1 MKSEPS
7 TAESK
12 IRKLYRNRIL
22 KHKNMIDINDYK
34 TVRDYEMLM
43 KREELGDI
51 KALSDLYA
59 SVRYGEVKAD
69 KKLVKEMKDLAK
81 K

>member
-1 MKSEPS
+1 
-7 TAESK
+7 
-12 IRKLYRNRIL
+12 
-22 KHKNMIDINDYK
+22 MIDINAYK